1 MDETDL
7 CCCCMIECV
16 ASHRIKLNTTNVL
29 NVIYLLLIHICHRH
43 DEKVGIIQQKYCN
56 VADYCEFWLE
66 KMKAFCYTSVECFL
80 FVGHFNNMEVFFF
93 GTELTLYMHLVEKC
107 TCIAHVQRCLQICCA
122 TSSGRRKMSNRKL
135 KS

>member
-1 MDETDL
+1 MRMDETDL
-7 CCCCMIECV
+7 CCCCMIEYV

-29 NVIYLLLIHICHRH
+29 NLIYLLLIQICHRH

-80 FVGHFNNMEVFFF
+80 FVGHFNNIEVFF
-93 GTELTLYMHLVEKC
+93 LAQNSRC
-107 TCIAHVQRCLQICCA
+107 TCTWLKSVHALHTFNAAYKFAVQRRVAAAKCP
-122 TSSGRRKMSNRKL
+122 TGN
-135 KS
+135 

>member
-1 MDETDL
+1 
-7 CCCCMIECV
+7 MIECV

-80 FVGHFNNMEVFFF
+80 FVGHFNNIEVFFWHRTHAVHAL
-93 GTELTLYMHLVEKC
+93 G
-107 TCIAHVQRCLQICCA
+107 
-122 TSSGRRKMSNRKL
+122 
-135 KS
+135 